1 MKKNLFSRAIISL
14 SLIFTLFCVSF
25 FAEMTTAKA
34 ELIPNKTEDEKWA
47 EETIKKSLD
56 NAIVQAKSDEGKELK
71 KDAKALKEGYRLACP
86 YFSYNALNVCE
97 DKKRKVICYFIRD
110 DNSAGSMALSC
121 VKD

>member
-47 EETIKKSLD
+47 EETIKKSLGTSKTPCQ
-56 NAIVQAKSDEGKELK
+56 IPS
-71 KDAKALKEGYRLACP
+71 
-86 YFSYNALNVCE
+86 
-97 DKKRKVICYFIRD
+97 
-110 DNSAGSMALSC
+110 
-121 VKD
+121 